1 MSNTRLISLPR
12 YQHGAGEWTADR
24 EVTCCHGEA
33 GEQMPG
39 RSPFRKSDRP
49 GMELRTKVLLSAQG
63 ARGLGFHPNT
73 TEKGGWG
80 ELFNTDLFS
89 ESRILKFSNSV
100 C

>member
-1 MSNTRLISLPR
+1 MTS
-12 YQHGAGEWTADR
+12 
-24 EVTCCHGEA
+24 CHGEA
-33 GEQMPG
+33 GEQTRG

-49 GMELRTKVLLSAQG
+49 GMEPCTKVLLFAQD

-89 ESRILKFSNSV
+89 ESRILKFSNSE